1 MKYQLA
7 IFDLDGTIL
16 DTLEDLT
23 ISLNVALE
31 QSGYPKRSI
40 EEVRCFVGNGIR
52 KLMERGV
59 PEGTPV
65 SEIDRVHERFTAHY
79 QAHCADHTKPYTGIP
94 ELLHA
99 LRETGIRTAVVSNKA
114 DYAVQEL
121 CEQYFPGL
129 FDVVVGERTGIARK
143 PAPDS
148 VQEVLHRI
156 GISKEHQE
164 RIFERFYRVDKSRS
178 KSTGGT
184 GLGLAIV
191 KHIVAR
197 NGARMELA
205 SEVGKGTEIRI
216 YFDKAA

>member
-65 SEIDRVHERFTAHY
+65 SEIDRVHERFTVHY

-148 VQEVLHRI
+148 VQEVLRRI
-156 GISKEHQE
+156 GISKEHAVY
-164 RIFERFYRVDKSRS
+164 IGDSDVD
-178 KSTGGT
+178 
-184 GLGLAIV
+184 
-191 KHIVAR
+191 VATAK
-197 NGARMELA
+197 NAQMEELA
-205 SEVGKGTEIRI
+205 VTWGFRSEAFLLEHGASVLVHTPQELEALLLG
-216 YFDKAA
+216 

>member
-79 QAHCADHTKPYTGIP
+79 QAHCADRVFEQLLYPIRQIMPYRNC
-94 ELLHA
+94 A
-99 LRETGIRTAVVSNKA
+99 S
-114 DYAVQEL
+114 
-121 CEQYFPGL
+121 
-129 FDVVVGERTGIARK
+129 
-143 PAPDS
+143 S
-148 VQEVLHRI
+148 
-156 GISKEHQE
+156 
-164 RIFERFYRVDKSRS
+164 IF
-178 KSTGGT
+178 
-184 GLGLAIV
+184 LAYL
-191 KHIVAR
+191 
-197 NGARMELA
+197 M
-205 SEVGKGTEIRI
+205 
-216 YFDKAA
+216 

>member
-40 EEVRCFVGNGIR
+40 EEVRRFVGNGIR

-65 SEIDRVHERFTAHY
+65 SEIDRVHERFTVHY

-148 VQEVLHRI
+148 VQEVLRRI